1 MLELNYEN
9 RDKAER
15 NEQAVKLADEISRF
29 LNGGCHIDVADLAQM
44 MMKDHPTLLQR
55 KMLLC
60 VQFIELMS
68 QREGDLRTKASE
80 KLAHKIIESTDEADR
95 VMPLI

>member
-9 RDKAER
+9 REKANQNER
-15 NEQAVKLADEISRF
+15 AAKLANEIGHF
-29 LNGGCHIDVADLAQM
+29 VNGGNHIDIADLATLLM
-44 MMKDHPTLLQR
+44 NDHPTLLQR

-68 QREGDLRTKASE
+68 QRNGDLRTEASE
-80 KLAHKIIESTDEADR
+80 KLARKIIESTDEVDR
-95 VMPLI
+95 ILPFI